1 MKRILT
7 GDRPTGPLHIGHYFG
22 SLVER
27 VRLQD
32 QYETYVLI
40 ADVQALTDNF
50 DDPQKVHDNIIEV
63 TLDYL
68 AAGIDPKKSTIVIQ
82 SKLPAIADLTIFF
95 MNLVTVARVGR
106 NPTVKEEIKQ
116 KGFGESL
123 PFGFF
128 AYPVSQA
135 ADILAFNA
143 DLVPVGD
150 DQLPMIEMTREIA
163 RDFNRIYGPVFVEP
177 EAKTG
182 SFGRIKGLD
191 GNSKMSKSLNNAI
204 DIKDSADDTA
214 KKIMSAYTDPTK
226 ARKDDPGH
234 PDGCMVYAYH
244 QIFTPGH
251 AAIKE
256 ECLKGGRG
264 CVVCKKE
271 LIANMNGYFAPI
283 RQKRI
288 ELGTDLGYVRNVL
301 KQGIIKGQEVTGDIL
316 EKAKTAM
323 KIDYQD
329 ILGE

>member
-1 MKRILT
+1 
-7 GDRPTGPLHIGHYFG
+7 
-22 SLVER
+22 
-27 VRLQD
+27 
-32 QYETYVLI
+32 
-40 ADVQALTDNF
+40 
-50 DDPQKVHDNIIEV
+50 
-63 TLDYL
+63 
-68 AAGIDPKKSTIVIQ
+68 
-82 SKLPAIADLTIFF
+82 

-288 ELGTDLGYVRNVL
+288 ELGNDLGYVRNVL

-323 KIDYQD
+323 KIDYRD
-329 ILGE
+329 ILG

>member
-1 MKRILT
+1 
-7 GDRPTGPLHIGHYFG
+7 
-22 SLVER
+22 
-27 VRLQD
+27 
-32 QYETYVLI
+32 
-40 ADVQALTDNF
+40 
-50 DDPQKVHDNIIEV
+50 
-63 TLDYL
+63 
-68 AAGIDPKKSTIVIQ
+68 
-82 SKLPAIADLTIFF
+82 
-95 MNLVTVARVGR
+95 VARVGR

-116 KGFGESL
+116 KGFGDSL

-143 DLVPVGD
+143 HLVPVGS

-163 RDFNRIYGPVFVEP
+163 RDFNRIFGPVFVEP
-177 EAKTG
+177 EAKVG

-191 GNSKMSKSLNNAI
+191 GNSKMSKSLNNSI
-204 DIKDSADDTA
+204 DLKDTA
-214 KKIMSAYTDPTK
+214 EETARKVMTAYTDPTK

-234 PDGCMVYAYH
+234 PYGCMVYAYH

-271 LIANMNGYFAPI
+271 LIANINAQLGPI

-288 ELGTDLGYVRNVL
+288 DLQNDLTYVKKVL
-301 KQGIIKGQEVTGDIL
+301 KDGALKGQQVTGEVL

-323 KIDYQD
+323 KIDYHE
-329 ILGE
+329 ILG

>member
-7 GDRPTGPLHIGHYFG
+7 GDRPTGPLHIGHFFG

-68 AAGIDPKKSTIVIQ
+68 AAGIDPNKSTIVIQ

-182 SFGRIKGLD
+182 SFGRTKGLD

-244 QIFTPGH
+244 QIFTSGH
-251 AAIKE
+251 TAIKE

-288 ELGTDLGYVRNVL
+288 ELGNDLGYVRNVL

-323 KIDYQD
+323 KIDYRD
-329 ILGE
+329 ILG

>member
-1 MKRILT
+1 MKKILT

-27 VRLQD
+27 VRLQE

-68 AAGIDPKKSTIVIQ
+68 AAGIDPNKSTIVIQ
-82 SKLPAIADLTIFF
+82 SKLPAIADLTVFF

-163 RDFNRIYGPVFVEP
+163 RDFNRIYGQVFVEP

-182 SFGRIKGLD
+182 SFGRIKGFD
-191 GNSKMSKSLNNAI
+191 GNAKMSKSLNNAI
-204 DIKDSADDTA
+204 DIRDSADDTA
-214 KKIMSAYTDPTK
+214 KKIMSAYTDPAK

-288 ELGTDLGYVRNVL
+288 ELGNDLGYVRNVL

-323 KIDYQD
+323 KIDYRD
-329 ILGE
+329 ILG

>member
-7 GDRPTGPLHIGHYFG
+7 GDRPTGPLHIGHFFG

-68 AAGIDPKKSTIVIQ
+68 AAGIDPNKSTIVIQ

-191 GNSKMSKSLNNAI
+191 GNSKMSKSLNNSI
-204 DIKDSADDTA
+204 EIKDSADDTA

-244 QIFTPGH
+244 QIFTSGH
-251 AAIKE
+251 TAIKE

-283 RQKRI
+283 RQKRL
-288 ELGTDLGYVRNVL
+288 ELGNDLGYVRNVL

-323 KIDYQD
+323 KIDYRD
-329 ILGE
+329 ILG